1 MPNKTFVV
9 DTGALVLRAIALEI
23 RCLCDLIWISQIVD
37 PDACG
42 SNCCFYQCELLL
54 PLLQG
59 SSQTSDQQA
68 GLRKRSKMR
77 SITKEDYEDLKD
89 HVLQKLKEM

>member
-9 DTGALVLRAIALEI
+9 DTGALVLRPITLEI

-42 SNCCFYQCELLL
+42 SNCCF
-54 PLLQG
+54 
-59 SSQTSDQQA
+59 
-68 GLRKRSKMR
+68 
-77 SITKEDYEDLKD
+77 
-89 HVLQKLKEM
+89 

>member
-9 DTGALVLRAIALEI
+9 DTGALVLRAITLEI

-54 PLLQG
+54 ALLQG
-59 SSQTSDQQA
+59 SSQTSW
-68 GLRKRSKMR
+68 
-77 SITKEDYEDLKD
+77 TKEALEYEINHKRRL
-89 HVLQKLKEM
+89 

>member
-9 DTGALVLRAIALEI
+9 DTGALVLRAITLEI

-42 SNCCFYQCELLL
+42 RNCCF
-54 PLLQG
+54 
-59 SSQTSDQQA
+59 
-68 GLRKRSKMR
+68 
-77 SITKEDYEDLKD
+77 
-89 HVLQKLKEM
+89 